1 MTTKS
6 HTHTHLWQR
15 QRGSGGNSS
24 CYPRSYST
32 VDYISSEHFLLASHG
47 IIIYLE
53 SQRLRVQQK
62 WNVAVQPLK
71 DPSSS
76 PARKQNKENNPFAG
90 LPVAYVMCFVEPPV
104 KTQTMKSWDTEHAL
118 WLPRKHDFSSHL
130 PTSGGFHNG
139 STLASGDGCPV
150 CLRGPLRTKSY
161 RTSKPD
167 SISTLCLPSCP
178 AARTRRIKCK

>member
-6 HTHTHLWQR
+6 HTHTYGR
-15 QRGSGGNSS
+15 DRESGRNSS
-24 CYPRSYST
+24 CYTRSYWT
-32 VDYISSEHFLLASHG
+32 VDYISSKRFLLASRG

-53 SQRLRVQQK
+53 SQLYRRPRVQQK
-62 WNVAVQPLK
+62 CRVAVQPLK

-90 LPVAYVMCFVEPPV
+90 LSVEYIMGLVEPPV
-104 KTQTMKSWDTEHAL
+104 KTQTMKCWDAEHAL
-118 WLPRKHDFSSHL
+118 WLPRKHDFSSLL

-150 CLRGPLRTKSY
+150 CLRGPLRAKS
-161 RTSKPD
+161 
-167 SISTLCLPSCP
+167 
-178 AARTRRIKCK
+178 